1 MNNSK
6 KNYTISLSDLSKV
19 IYEAR
24 KRLGLTQSEL
34 AERAGVSLRTIQLW
48 EMGKTAPQS
57 HKLRILSEAIK
68 VPLDALTGGEKSKS
82 NASQPVPLKS
92 MFPRRVPVVSW
103 AKAGLGGNFRNLAF
117 QIDEWIDTDCRDTD
131 AYALIIEGDSML
143 PEFKPGDR
151 VVFMPNVEPRN
162 GDIVVAMVSRT
173 EDVFLKLFHRVGE
186 KGEIVRL
193 TSFNPAYPP
202 LEYHVNEF
210 EFIHPMYSMIRM
222 RRS

>member
-1 MNNSK
+1 MKDSK
-6 KNYTISLSDLSKV
+6 KIYTISLSDLSKL
-19 IYEAR
+19 IYEGR

-34 AERAGVSLRTIQLW
+34 AKRAGVSLRTIQLW
-48 EMGKTAPQS
+48 EMGKTAPQP
-57 HKLRILSEAIK
+57 HKLRLLSEAIK
-68 VPLDALTGGEKSKS
+68 VPLDALTGGGLKS

-117 QIDEWIDTDCRDTD
+117 QIDEWIDTDCRDLN

-162 GDIVVAMVSRT
+162 GDIVVAMLAST
-173 EDVFLKLFHRVGE
+173 EDVFFKLFHRVGE